1 MGSCAPNRG
10 RDIGIPDLVTRVSI
24 QGRNFAHVKALGR
37 WRARSEN
44 ADETAMR
51 ATHTTFGA
59 ILALLALLPC
69 SGCESVPA
77 LRASTAWQGSTPIR
91 ASYMWGNLETELPPG
106 VRLESALI
114 AARYELERQ
123 GHLIDEW
130 SVTPQGGRFIAKSPP
145 DSTYSRVHVHGSMQP
160 NGGIGLTIN
169 IDPDSEYRTRQV
181 LDAVLAAIGV

>member
-1 MGSCAPNRG
+1 MIETMFQTRRPTRIASLAALTL
-10 RDIGIPDLVTRVSI
+10 LVPL
-24 QGRNFAHVKALGR
+24 LG
-37 WRARSEN
+37 A
-44 ADETAMR
+44 
-51 ATHTTFGA
+51 
-59 ILALLALLPC
+59 
-69 SGCESVPA
+69 GCESVPA
-77 LRASTAWQGSTPIR
+77 LRKSSAWQGSTPIK
-91 ASYMWGNLETELPPG
+91 ATYLWGNLETELPPG

-123 GHLIDEW
+123 GHIIDEW

-181 LDAVLAAIGV
+181 LDAVLASLGV

>member
-1 MGSCAPNRG
+1 MLL
-10 RDIGIPDLVTRVSI
+10 IVL
-24 QGRNFAHVKALGR
+24 HV
-37 WRARSEN
+37 
-44 ADETAMR
+44 
-51 ATHTTFGA
+51 
-59 ILALLALLPC
+59 P
-69 SGCESVPA
+69 GCESVPA
-77 LRASTAWQGSTPIR
+77 LRKSSAWQGSTPIK
-91 ASYMWGNLETELPPG
+91 ATYLWGNLETELPPG

-123 GHLIDEW
+123 GHIIDEW

-181 LDAVLAAIGV
+181 LDAVLASLGV